1 LQELHLSWSC
11 AEPGFDSAAFAQ
23 LGTNYTRLHTLSLAM
38 TSLDYYGQL
47 DECVTLT
54 GLAGNLKVL
63 RLSVD
68 RPHDS
73 LLLSL
78 TQCSKVS
85 QQMCSNHQ

>member
-1 LQELHLSWSC
+1 LSWNC

-23 LGTNYTRLHTLSLAM
+23 LGSTFTRLHTLSLAM
-38 TSLDYYGQL
+38 TSLDYYGQM
-47 DECVTLT
+47 DDCVTLT
-54 GLAGNLKVL
+54 GLAGSLKVL

-78 TQCSKVS
+78 TQCSRVS
-85 QQMCSNHQ
+85 HSSR